1 MKLVKQEQSPSSVRQ
16 TLKLKPSDIGEP
28 EHHTN
33 LARLNELKPS
43 LSYNGWEED
52 FKTEEKMHKIF
63 PSIAFEKCLWRLEEK
78 QRMHNRIRTHER
90 LVRLDSVQWSY
101 PGWKA
106 DFRQAEEHHVWNRKD
121 TKLSFERIY
130 KEMKQKQRQYRQLR
144 SQARKALQ
152 GEERGSLLA
161 SSQLSSCIICMF
173 SPRSHVFIPCGHLV
187 ACESC
192 SLQAFKKCKACPI
205 CRKLS
210 SCVTKVYLS

>member
-1 MKLVKQEQSPSSVRQ
+1 MKLVNQEQSPSSVRQ
-16 TLKLKPSDIGEP
+16 TLKLKPSDIGEH

-144 SQARKALQ
+144 SQARKSSAGG
-152 GEERGSLLA
+152 GEGFFIGFITTLLLHYLHVFA
-161 SSQLSSCIICMF
+161 TISCFHSMWTPCRLRVLF
-173 SPRSHVFIPCGHLV
+173 SP
-187 ACESC
+187 
-192 SLQAFKKCKACPI
+192 SL
-205 CRKLS
+205 
-210 SCVTKVYLS
+210 